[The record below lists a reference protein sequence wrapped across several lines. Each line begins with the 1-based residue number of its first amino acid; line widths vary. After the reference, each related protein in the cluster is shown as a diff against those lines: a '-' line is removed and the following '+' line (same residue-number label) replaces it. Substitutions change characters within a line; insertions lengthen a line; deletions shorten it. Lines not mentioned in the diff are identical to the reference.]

1 VLFGAIEIASSKMI
15 CEHAHRKSSR
25 SDSRLTETG
34 AALRI
39 IDFNTVKIDCRRT
52 KINAHVAI
60 GDWQRGKGGSTMR
73 TGPHVLCG

>member
-1 VLFGAIEIASSKMI
+1 M
-15 CEHAHRKSSR
+15 
-25 SDSRLTETG
+25 TETG